1 MEYWIWLSR
10 IEKINSKT
18 IEKLLHTYKT
28 PKEIWKQTSKELL
41 DNGIEIN
48 QVRDIVNPKYRQNL
62 KSYVKYMKNHKIE
75 IITRQDKDYP
85 EKLKQIY
92 DPPQILYLQGN
103 REILNQNSI
112 AIVGSRMCSPYGK
125 KMTEKL
131 AYELAQKNIVIIS
144 GLASGIDSH
153 AHKGTLQ
160 AGGKTIG
167 VLGCGLDRTYP
178 AENQNLAKEILLN
191 KGAIISEYVIG
202 TKPMAI
208 NFPRRNRI
216 ISGLSNGVLVVEAKQ
231 KSGSFITVDFALEQ
245 GKEVY
250 AVPGNIN
257 STTSEGTNELI
268 KQGAKIV
275 TKVQDITEDFLSII

>member
-1 MEYWIWLSR
+1 MEYWVWLSR
-10 IEKINSKT
+10 IEKINNKT
-18 IEKLLHTYKT
+18 IEKLLSIYKT
-28 PKEIWKQTSKELL
+28 PKEIWKQTSKGLL
-41 DNGIEIN
+41 NNGVEIN
-48 QVRDIVNPKYRQNL
+48 QVQEIVNPKYRQNL
-62 KSYVKYMKNHKIE
+62 ESYVKYMKNHKIE
-75 IITRQDKDYP
+75 IITRYDKDYP

-112 AIVGSRMCSPYGK
+112 AIVGARICSNYGK
-125 KMTEKL
+125 TITEKF
-131 AYELAQKNIVIIS
+131 AYELAKKNIVIIS
-144 GLASGIDSH
+144 GLARGIDSY

-160 AGGKTIG
+160 AKGKTIG

-178 AENQNLAKEILLN
+178 VENQNLATEILLN

-216 ISGLSNGVLVVEAKQ
+216 ISGLSDGVLVVEAKQ
-231 KSGSFITVDFALEQ
+231 RSGSFITVDFALEQ

-257 STTSEGTNELI
+257 SITSEGTNELI

-275 TKVQDITEDFLSII
+275 TKVQDITEDF